1 VNKEQESPMKIRTP
15 KTKTANGESGFTL
28 IETSIAMVVMMVAA
42 LACSSLFVFSI
53 QNNVGGSERALSMGV
68 AQQQLEQLRS
78 VDYENSTLNDLTSN
92 FNVTTGGRTYNVQRV
107 VVTEKNSN
115 NTSKELKRI
124 TITVTPQA
132 AGPNWTRTPVV
143 LTSYRSTL
151 KAGSFKVTD

>member
-1 VNKEQESPMKIRTP
+1 MKIRTP
-15 KTKTANGESGFTL
+15 KTTIANGEGGFTL

-53 QNNVGGSERALSMGV
+53 QNNVGGSERALSMAV

-78 VDYENSTLNDLTSN
+78 VDYADSSLNDLVTN
-92 FNVTTGGRTYNVQRV
+92 FSVTTGGRTYNVQRE

-115 NTSKELKRI
+115 DTSKELKRI
-124 TITVTPQA
+124 TVTVTPQA

-143 LTSYRSTL
+143 LVSYRSTL
-151 KAGSFKVTD
+151 SNGSYRISD

>member
-1 VNKEQESPMKIRTP
+1 MKIRTP
-15 KTKTANGESGFTL
+15 KTTAANGEGGFTL

-53 QNNVGGSERALSMGV
+53 QNNVGGSERALSMAV

-78 VDYENSTLNDLTSN
+78 VDYADSSLNDLVTN
-92 FNVTTGGRTYNVQRV
+92 FSVTTGGRTYNVQRE

-115 NTSKELKRI
+115 DTSKKLKRI

-143 LTSYRSTL
+143 LVSYRSTL
-151 KAGSFKVTD
+151 DPGSYKVSD

>member
-1 VNKEQESPMKIRTP
+1 MKIRTP
-15 KTKTANGESGFTL
+15 KTTAANGEGGFTL

-53 QNNVGGSERALSMGV
+53 QNNVGGSERALSMAV

-78 VDYENSTLNDLTSN
+78 VDYVDSTLSDLTTN
-92 FNVTTGGRTYNVQRV
+92 FSVTTGGRTYNVQRV
-107 VVTEKNSN
+107 IVTEKNSN

-143 LTSYRSTL
+143 LVSYRSTPDP
-151 KAGSFKVTD
+151 GSYKVSD

>member
-1 VNKEQESPMKIRTP
+1 MKIRTP
-15 KTKTANGESGFTL
+15 KTKTANGEGGFTL

-53 QNNVGGSERALSMGV
+53 QNNVGGSERALSMAV

-78 VDYENSTLNDLTSN
+78 VDYEDSTLNDLTTN
-92 FNVTTGGRTYNVQRV
+92 FSVTTGGRTYNVQRE
-107 VVTEKNSN
+107 VVTEKNSDD
-115 NTSKELKRI
+115 TSKELKRI

-143 LTSYRSTL
+143 LVSYRSTL
-151 KAGSFKVTD
+151 DLGSYRVAD

>member
-1 VNKEQESPMKIRTP
+1 MKIRTP
-15 KTKTANGESGFTL
+15 KTKTANSEGGFTL

-53 QNNVGGSERALSMGV
+53 QNNVGGSERALSMAV

-78 VDYENSTLNDLTSN
+78 VDYDDSTLSDLTTN
-92 FNVTTGGRTYNVQRV
+92 FSVTTSGRTYNVQRE

-115 NTSKELKRI
+115 NTSKNLKRI

-143 LTSYRSTL
+143 LVSYRSTL
-151 KAGSFKVTD
+151 SNGSYRVTD

>member
-1 VNKEQESPMKIRTP
+1 MKIRTP
-15 KTKTANGESGFTL
+15 KTTIANGEGGFTL

-53 QNNVGGSERALSMGV
+53 QNNVGGSERALSMAV

-78 VDYENSTLNDLTSN
+78 VDYVDSTLSDLTTN
-92 FNVTTGGRTYNVQRV
+92 FSVTTGGRTYNVQRV
-107 VVTEKNSN
+107 IVTEKNSN

-143 LTSYRSTL
+143 LVSYRSTL
-151 KAGSFKVTD
+151 DLGSYRVTD

>member
-1 VNKEQESPMKIRTP
+1 MKIRTP
-15 KTKTANGESGFTL
+15 KTTAANGEGGFTL

-53 QNNVGGSERALSMGV
+53 QNNVGGSERALSMAV

-78 VDYENSTLNDLTSN
+78 VDYGDSTLNDLTTN
-92 FNVTTGGRTYNVQRV
+92 FSVTTGGRTYNVQRE

-115 NTSKELKRI
+115 NTSKKLKRI

-143 LTSYRSTL
+143 LVSYRS
-151 KAGSFKVTD
+151 APDPGIYKVAD